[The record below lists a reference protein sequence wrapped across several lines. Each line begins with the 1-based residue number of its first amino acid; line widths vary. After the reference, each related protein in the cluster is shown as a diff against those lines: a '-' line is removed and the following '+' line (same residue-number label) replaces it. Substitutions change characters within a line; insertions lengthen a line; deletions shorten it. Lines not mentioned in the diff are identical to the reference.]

1 MLENGAARYLFPL
14 DADHA
19 HLAVPVELW
28 RKKYSHSYGAQLLPQ
43 ILHDPALIALYHTAE
58 HLSVTDSTGSPIATQ
73 IKRWKAKRNV
83 LGFYDG
89 RPVRILPPPPDGAAD
104 ERLDS
109 YQVVAGFFFL
119 AHRLA
124 EITISASGKSHS
136 FDLSFDDDL
145 AETPYKAT
153 NVLGR
158 STTPSR

>member
-1 MLENGAARYLFPL
+1 MAREIQPRT
-14 DADHA
+14 DA
-19 HLAVPVELW
+19 
-28 RKKYSHSYGAQLLPQ
+28 AQLLPQ

-58 HLSVTDSTGSPIATQ
+58 HLSITDSTGSPIAAQ

-89 RPVRILPPPPDGAAD
+89 RPVRILPAPPDGAAD
-104 ERLDS
+104 ERFDS

-136 FDLSFDDDL
+136 FDLSVGDDM
-145 AETPYKAT
+145 AEKPSKAKT
-153 NVLGR
+153 TR
-158 STTPSR
+158 SH

>member
-109 YQVVAGFFFL
+109 TKLLPVSSFSPIGWRKSRFRRQ
-119 AHRLA
+119 
-124 EITISASGKSHS
+124 ASRI
-136 FDLSFDDDL
+136 FDLSFDD
-145 AETPYKAT
+145 E
-153 NVLGR
+153 LGGNAV
-158 STTPSR
+158 